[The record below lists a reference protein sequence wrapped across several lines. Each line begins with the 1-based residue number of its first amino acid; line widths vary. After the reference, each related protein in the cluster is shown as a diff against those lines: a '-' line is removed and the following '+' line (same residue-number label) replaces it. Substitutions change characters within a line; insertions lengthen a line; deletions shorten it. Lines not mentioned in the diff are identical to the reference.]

1 MDRGAAMLAVVLDVY
16 EGGKDLIP
24 GWTLKEHA
32 ESALATSGVEGLR
45 RYYEACL
52 TGSGHRVKTTLER
65 DRRKDFGIGAR
76 ALHVDLPGCCPVSR
90 IENRRPE
97 RGSPAVRKQTCPGWF

>member
-1 MDRGAAMLAVVLDVY
+1 MDRGAALLAVVLDVY

-24 GWTLKEHA
+24 DCKLKEHA
-32 ESALATSGVEGLR
+32 ESALATGGIEGLR

-65 DRRKDFGIGAR
+65 DRRKTLESERERSMAIYLGAAR
-76 ALHVDLPGCCPVSR
+76 
-90 IENRRPE
+90 
-97 RGSPAVRKQTCPGWF
+97 